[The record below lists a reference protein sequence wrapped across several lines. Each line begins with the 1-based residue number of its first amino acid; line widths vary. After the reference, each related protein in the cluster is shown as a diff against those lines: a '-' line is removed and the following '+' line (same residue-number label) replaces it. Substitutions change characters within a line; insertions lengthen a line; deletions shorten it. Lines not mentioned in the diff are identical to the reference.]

1 MIDRINDAMT
11 CEHTVSS
18 FWCVTAGREL
28 EGQEVKTMAFNT
40 KTLVIST
47 KQTNDL
53 GQHVWLTRVLGFL
66 NNGVSVDKNLKS
78 SLKLLPV
85 LVFCNSSLK
94 NYLPKKNTTLTRK

>member
-53 GQHVWLTRVLGFL
+53 GQHV
-66 NNGVSVDKNLKS
+66 
-78 SLKLLPV
+78 
-85 LVFCNSSLK
+85 
-94 NYLPKKNTTLTRK
+94 